1 VLMAPRDRS
10 VCEAKLWIILV
21 AVHEVYKIKD
31 HISAAEHVGVETEDV
46 VSGGI
51 LSGSFTCSEEAWE
64 RLAKNFYFSV
74 TAVAR
79 WNSTFDEFVS
89 LIVRVVTDDYFA
101 RVRAEWF
108 EFLES

>member
-1 VLMAPRDRS
+1 MLMAPRDRS
-10 VCEAKLWIILV
+10 MCEAKLWIILV

-31 HISAAEHVGVETEDV
+31 HVSAAEHVRVEAEDV
-46 VSGGI
+46 VSGGV
-51 LSGSFTCSEEAWE
+51 LGCSFACSEEAWE
-64 RLAKNFYFSV
+64 RLAKNLYFSIAAV
-74 TAVAR
+74 TR

-89 LIVRVVTDDYFA
+89 FIVRVVTDDYFA